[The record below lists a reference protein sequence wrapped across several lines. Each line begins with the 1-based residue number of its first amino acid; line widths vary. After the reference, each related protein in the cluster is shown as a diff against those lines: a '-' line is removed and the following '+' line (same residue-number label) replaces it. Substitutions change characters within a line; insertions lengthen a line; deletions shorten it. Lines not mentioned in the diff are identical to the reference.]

1 MVDKGGLQVKIQ
13 RIETYPLFYRLKEP
27 YGDAN
32 GYKKYRTCF
41 LIRLVTETGV
51 EGWGEC
57 VDWLPSLVKGFEERI
72 QPYLLGKL
80 ATDRIQLVT
89 TIRKWHKRL
98 AAAVS
103 MALTEIV
110 AKFAKLHV
118 TDLWGGRLR
127 NKVPVYASFQ
137 SYRDQVNWIEVSL
150 NGVEQALDQGF
161 NLVKLKVGGKT
172 IQEDQ
177 QHIETILRT
186 MQPHQQIALDANQS
200 YDLASARE
208 WKGLLNKWPHFSW
221 LEEPIAVDYTADY
234 SLLRGILPIAL
245 AGGEDYQSPVSFIPH
260 LQSRSLDML
269 TPDLLHIGGV
279 EEYRDTLRIA
289 RYYGLRVSPHSYDGA
304 LVRLYSAF
312 IQSTLPPW
320 SKAEEEQIEAVE
332 WDVMDNPFTSLLA
345 IQPTG
350 GEVQIPTGI
359 GLGVEWDWEKI
370 NFYRWDGLPYI

>member
-57 VDWLPSLVKGFEERI
+57 VDWLPTLVKGFEERI
-72 QPYLLGKL
+72 KPYLLGKL

-127 NKVPVYASFQ
+127 NKVTRVCLFS
-137 SYRDQVNWIEVSL
+137 
-150 NGVEQALDQGF
+150 
-161 NLVKLKVGGKT
+161 
-172 IQEDQ
+172 
-177 QHIETILRT
+177 IL
-186 MQPHQQIALDANQS
+186 
-200 YDLASARE
+200 
-208 WKGLLNKWPHFSW
+208 
-221 LEEPIAVDYTADY
+221 
-234 SLLRGILPIAL
+234 
-245 AGGEDYQSPVSFIPH
+245 
-260 LQSRSLDML
+260 
-269 TPDLLHIGGV
+269 
-279 EEYRDTLRIA
+279 
-289 RYYGLRVSPHSYDGA
+289 
-304 LVRLYSAF
+304 
-312 IQSTLPPW
+312 
-320 SKAEEEQIEAVE
+320 
-332 WDVMDNPFTSLLA
+332 
-345 IQPTG
+345 
-350 GEVQIPTGI
+350 
-359 GLGVEWDWEKI
+359 
-370 NFYRWDGLPYI
+370 